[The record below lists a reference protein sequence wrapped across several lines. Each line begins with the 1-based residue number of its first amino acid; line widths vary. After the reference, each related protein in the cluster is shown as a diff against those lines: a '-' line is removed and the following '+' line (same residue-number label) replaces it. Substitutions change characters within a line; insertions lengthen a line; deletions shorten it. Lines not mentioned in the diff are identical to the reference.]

1 MILSYITD
9 TYSIKPA
16 PVKTETGNV
25 MIESKPELILPAEG
39 NFNIATVN
47 TATVNTETG
56 NTDTGKGL
64 NEKESYEKKYTLL
77 MQKIEKERF
86 ERELLADTR

>member
-1 MILSYITD
+1 MILSYITN
-9 TYSIKPA
+9 TYSITPA

-25 MIESKPELILPAEG
+25 MFESKPELILPAEG
-39 NFNIATVN
+39 NLNPAIVN
-47 TATVNTETG
+47 PANVNTETG
-56 NTDTGKGL
+56 NTDTGNGL
-64 NEKESYEKKYTLL
+64 KENESYEMKYKLL

>member
-16 PVKTETGNV
+16 AVKTEQVIV
-25 MIESKPELILPAEG
+25 MIESKPELTLLSED
-39 NFNIATVN
+39 
-47 TATVNTETG
+47 TG
-56 NTDTGKGL
+56 NTDSGNTDFG
-64 NEKESYEKKYTLL
+64 NSVTENTDNRIIEKESYEMKYKLL